1 MKNNILKGDLDF
13 VAAAQRRLENS
24 VSEEHIIFLF
34 IRFFIYICV
43 PSKNEGIKHTERRYF
58 QRYDYH

>member
-24 VSEEHIIFLF
+24 VSEEYIIFLF